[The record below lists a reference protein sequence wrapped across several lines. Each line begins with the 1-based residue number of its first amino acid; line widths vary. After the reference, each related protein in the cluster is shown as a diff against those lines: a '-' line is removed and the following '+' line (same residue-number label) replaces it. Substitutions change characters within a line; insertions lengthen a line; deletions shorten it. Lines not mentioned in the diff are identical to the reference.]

1 MLCRF
6 PGMRDNVSAYPKAAP
21 WRPSAAV
28 YRGLCSPPPTAMNPG
43 HHRLKNKETKKP
55 KTNNQKIITN
65 VR

>member
-28 YRGLCSPPPTAMNPG
+28 YRGLCSPPTAMNPG